1 MHGQTDGRQV
11 EDTSGDTWCC
21 PADVNEE
28 DVASM
33 PGENGCIEIDDL
45 EFESES
51 GKYLFK
57 NFLVIRETL
66 YLKKIFK
73 FLNLRNSA
81 KFSEKMRIVKV

>member
-11 EDTSGDTWCC
+11 KDTSGDTWCC

-66 YLKKIFK
+66 YLRNCSFQVIRESLYPRNFQR
-73 FLNLRNSA
+73 FLKN
-81 KFSEKMRIVKV
+81 